1 VLVQFAKAQG
11 LKVIASCGSDQKVS
25 LVKSLGADHVFNY
38 KTADTAA
45 ELKAHGPVDIYFD
58 LVGGPTLEAAIENA
72 AHKARFVICGMISQ
86 YNTDMKEAY
95 GVRVSDISSGGSST
109 LTADVEPVVIK

>member
-1 VLVQFAKAQG
+1 VVQLAKAQG

-45 ELKAHGPVDIYFD
+45 ELKPHGTF
-58 LVGGPTLEAAIENA
+58 
-72 AHKARFVICGMISQ
+72 
-86 YNTDMKEAY
+86 
-95 GVRVSDISSGGSST
+95 T
-109 LTADVEPVVIK
+109 LTLSVVGLSKPP